1 MLYVNRSPLRYLP
14 VGFRT
19 ASDGPLVALSDH
31 KHIRIGA
38 QMSNLPAGGA
48 SATVDI
54 EAPRPPS
61 LLRGPLDF
69 LPLSGQAQKYANWL
83 GVVAGVYVLITAVSL
98 IGAGFKAATGD
109 QAGQLFQFASNPFI
123 ALMIGVLATAA
134 TQSSSTTTSI
144 TVGLVAGGLPLEI
157 AIPVLMG
164 ANIGTT
170 LTNTLVSLGMVR
182 DKEGFKRAFAA
193 ATIHDF
199 FNLIAV
205 AIFLPL
211 ELMFGILARSSAW
224 LAGQTSGTDGGI
236 FATVFGGLGEFVKA
250 VTTPG
255 ADAVKWAAGPLPD
268 PWYGISLIF
277 IGIALILFVISFIGK
292 LLKVLMVGKAADVL
306 HTAIGRGPLTGITSG
321 AVVTVMVQSS
331 STTTSLAVPLAGS
344 GQFSLRQIYPFTIGA
359 NIGTTVTALIAAF
372 GFTGIEASL
381 ALQAAY
387 VHLLFNLFA
396 TVLIFGLPF
405 LRVLPL
411 RGASWLAGMATENK
425 LYAAAWVLGVFVAIP
440 LALIALTVLF

>member
-1 MLYVNRSPLRYLP
+1 
-14 VGFRT
+14 
-19 ASDGPLVALSDH
+19 
-31 KHIRIGA
+31 
-38 QMSNLPAGGA
+38 MSEPIPGGA
-48 SATVDI
+48 MTAAPTSGAPQR
-54 EAPRPPS
+54 EA
-61 LLRGPLDF
+61 RGPLDF
-69 LPLSGQAQKYANWL
+69 LPLGASAQKFANWL
-83 GVVAGVYVLITAVSL
+83 GVAAGIYVLITAVSL
-98 IGAGFKAATGD
+98 IGGGFKAATGD

-182 DKEGFKRAFAA
+182 DRDGFKRAFAA
-193 ATIHDF
+193 ATVHDF

-211 ELMFGILARSSAW
+211 ELMFGLLARSSAW
-224 LAGQTSGTDGGI
+224 LADQTSGTDGGI
-236 FATVFGGLGEFVKA
+236 FATVFGGIGAFVKA

-255 ADAVKWAAGPLPD
+255 ADAVKWSTSALPD
-268 PWYGISLIF
+268 PWYGIALIV

-292 LLKVLMVGKAADVL
+292 LLKVLMVGRAADVL
-306 HTAIGRGPLTGITSG
+306 HTAIGRGPLTGIGSG
-321 AVVTVMVQSS
+321 AIVTVMVQSS
-331 STTTSLAVPLAGS
+331 STTTSLAIPLAGS

-359 NIGTTVTALIAAF
+359 NVGTTVTALIAAF

-396 TVLIFGLPF
+396 TVVIFGLPF
-405 LRVLPL
+405 LRNVPI
-411 RGASWLAGMATENK
+411 RGATWLAQLATDNK
-425 LYAAAWVLGVFVAIP
+425 LYAAAWVLGVFVVIP
-440 LALIALTVLF
+440 LVLILLTVIF

>member
-1 MLYVNRSPLRYLP
+1 MSEPLP
-14 VGFRT
+14 
-19 ASDGPLVALSDH
+19 
-31 KHIRIGA
+31 
-38 QMSNLPAGGA
+38 GGA
-48 SATVDI
+48 MTAAPTSSAPQR
-54 EAPRPPS
+54 EA
-61 LLRGPLDF
+61 RGPLDF
-69 LPLSGQAQKYANWL
+69 LPLGSSAQKFANWL
-83 GVVAGVYVLITAVSL
+83 GVAAGIYVLITAVSL
-98 IGAGFKAATGD
+98 IGGGFKAATGD

-182 DKEGFKRAFAA
+182 DRDGFKRAFAA
-193 ATIHDF
+193 ATVHDF

-211 ELMFGILARSSAW
+211 ELMFGLLARSSAW
-224 LAGQTSGTDGGI
+224 LADQTSGTDGGI
-236 FATVFGGLGEFVKA
+236 FATVFGGIGAFVKA

-255 ADAVKWAAGPLPD
+255 ADAVKWSTSALPD
-268 PWYGISLIF
+268 PWYGIALIV

-292 LLKVLMVGKAADVL
+292 LLKVLMVGRAADVL
-306 HTAIGRGPLTGITSG
+306 HTAIGRGPLTGIGSG
-321 AVVTVMVQSS
+321 AIVTVMVQSS
-331 STTTSLAVPLAGS
+331 STTTSLAIPLAGS

-359 NIGTTVTALIAAF
+359 NVGTTVTALIAAF

-396 TVLIFGLPF
+396 TVVIFGLPF
-405 LRVLPL
+405 LRNVPI
-411 RGASWLAGMATENK
+411 RGATWLAQLATNNK
-425 LYAAAWVLGVFVAIP
+425 LYAAAWVLGVFVVIP
-440 LALIALTVLF
+440 LVLILLTVIF